1 MKKLNVLKKFLKD
14 RLSFSEEVSISVV
27 SNEVHITY
35 NHDMVKMFPGCI
47 VTIIANLCET
57 LGATYYIDNELKF
70 RCYYNERTN

>member
-27 SNEVHITY
+27 NNEVHITY
-35 NHDMVKMFPGCI
+35 NYDMAKMFPGCI